1 MLQGPVSLCHR
12 FWQLPYLET
21 RYLNV
26 AEILHVP
33 SFTPYLTPILGIY
46 FISGIEQSKNHN
58 YRIFSPA
65 GSLICSTD
73 TVAGYVLAVA
83 KIQELIVYSRFGL
96 FLETQY
102 LNVAEIL
109 HMPSFKHYLTPILG
123 ISVISPV
130 FT

>member
-1 MLQGPVSLCHR
+1 MPSV
-12 FWQLPYLET
+12 WQLPYLET
-21 RYLNV
+21 PAFKL

-33 SFTPYLTPILGIY
+33 SFTPYLTPILGISV
-46 FISGIEQSKNHN
+46 ISSKNHN

-73 TVAGYVLAVA
+73 TVAEYVLAVA

-102 LNVAEIL
+102 FNVAENL
-109 HMPSFKHYLTPILG
+109 HVPSFTPYLPPILG
-123 ISVISPV
+123 IYFISPV